1 MIRLI
6 HRRDRAVLLLLVF
19 TGVTVALS
27 RSPAAAFAGGALL
40 IGVAAF
46 KARLLVLDYFG
57 FRNAAGPWRAILL
70 MWIGFVALAA
80 LIPGLAQLLR

>member
-1 MIRLI
+1 MIRLT

-19 TGVTVALS
+19 TGVTIALS
-27 RSPAAAFAGGALL
+27 RSPAAAFAGGVLL
-40 IGVAAF
+40 IGVAVF

-57 FRNAAGPWRAILL
+57 FRSAAGPWRAILL
-70 MWIGFVALAA
+70 IWIGFVALAA